1 MKNLQ
6 SHIEGTWIEL
16 VQVEL
21 TEKEQTLL
29 MSKEES
35 DKEAKVKLLE
45 KIKTEREKPASK
57 EDAELVQKLYEG
69 IKPKLEEGQT
79 YELIAMN
86 ASFSEKRISGIINF
100 RVNGE
105 HKQIRF

>member
-6 SHIEGTWIEL
+6 SNIEGTWIEL
-16 VQVEL
+16 IQVEL

-29 MSKEES
+29 MSKKES

-45 KIKTEREKPASK
+45 KIKVEKEKPASK
-57 EDAELVQKLYEG
+57 EDAELVEKLYEG
-69 IKPKLEEGQT
+69 IKPTLEEGQT
-79 YELIAMN
+79 YHLISMN
-86 ASFSEKRISGIINF
+86 VYFDENKISGILNCRI
-100 RVNGE
+100 NGE

>member
-6 SHIEGTWIEL
+6 STIENTWIEL
-16 VQVEL
+16 KTVKL
-21 TEKEQTLL
+21 TEEQTTLL

-57 EDAELVQKLYEG
+57 EDTELVQKLYEG

-79 YELIAMN
+79 YELISMN
-86 ASFSEKRISGIINF
+86 VSFGEKRISGILNC
-100 RVNGE
+100 RVNTE